1 MRNRD
6 VADAWARQARPRA
19 AGSNLSFCGPVLK
32 SYSTAIAELVA
43 LPGGGQGVALNSTD
57 YSSSTRRHWW
67 YAKWAVDHRPI
78 VEVWGVDYGKPTVAP
93 DEGPRRM
100 AWAREQIE
108 TSLAK
113 AAEAGAKARRA
124 RRPYTREW
132 HGRRAAELKAN
143 AKRLAEWFMV
153 YDNEEPDSVRQEG
166 ELCSG

>member
-32 SYSTAIAELVA
+32 SYSTAIAELVD
-43 LPGGGQGVALNSTD
+43 LPDGRRVAVLNSTN
-57 YSSSTRRHWW
+57 YSSSTRRHRW
-67 YAKWAVDHRPI
+67 YAKWAADHLPI
-78 VEVWGVDYGKPTVAP
+78 AEVWGVNYGNPTVVP
-93 DEGPRRM
+93 DEGPRRL

-132 HGRRAAELKAN
+132 HERRSDELKAN
-143 AKRLAEWFMV
+143 AERLAEWFMV

>member
-1 MRNRD
+1 MKNRD
-6 VADAWARQARPRA
+6 VAALWARQARPRA
-19 AGSNLSFCGPVLK
+19 AGSNLSFFGPVLK

-43 LPGGGQGVALNSTD
+43 LPGGGQVAVLNSTD

-113 AAEAGAKARRA
+113 AAEADAKARRA
-124 RRPYTREW
+124 RRFYTREW
-132 HGRRAAELKAN
+132 HERRSDELKAN
-143 AKRLAEWFMV
+143 AEKLESWFMV
-153 YDNEEPDSVRQEG
+153 YDNEEPDSVRTEG
-166 ELCSG
+166 EV